1 MHLWD
6 SELCFLFTV
15 VVVVVVVVVL
25 LLFTLLLFF
34 TRSIPREDLREIINL
49 LESDV
54 MIR

>member
-6 SELCFLFTV
+6 SELCFLFTFV
-15 VVVVVVVVVL
+15 VVLL

-54 MIR
+54 MIRY